1 MGVYMSERKIIDV
14 HAHIVPEVDDG
25 ARSIKESCR
34 LLCLA
39 ARQGITEV
47 IATPHSIRGKSVEE
61 LKAVIEQLQK
71 EMQHLYPEFVLHL
84 GQENYYRE
92 ELPVRL
98 KERKALTMTESRY
111 VLVEFDPMVSYEAL
125 YRGIHTLSSIGYLPV
140 LAHVERY
147 SCMRREERMSELTN
161 KGCLLQMNYSSLQGR
176 WYEKNVRWCRKQ
188 VTEGRIHLL
197 GTDMH
202 RTDFR
207 PPMIMEALGWLEG
220 HVDSERFEA
229 MTYKNPLR
237 LISYKN
243 KEEVHQE
250 K

>member
-1 MGVYMSERKIIDV
+1 MNERKIIDV

-34 LLCLA
+34 LLSLA
-39 ARQGITEV
+39 AGQGIREV
-47 IATPHSIRGKSVEE
+47 IATPHSFRGKRVEE
-61 LKAVIEQLQK
+61 LKAVTEQIQK
-71 EMQHLYPEFVLHL
+71 EMRYLYPDFTLHL
-84 GQENYYRE
+84 GQENFYRE
-92 ELPVRL
+92 ELPARL
-98 KERKALTMTESRY
+98 REGKALTMTDSRY
-111 VLVEFDPMVSYEAL
+111 VLVEFDPEVTYDAL

-147 SCMRREERMSELTN
+147 RCMRREERMEELTD
-161 KGCLLQMNYSSLQGR
+161 KGCFLQMNYKSLQGR
-176 WYEKNVRWCRKQ
+176 WYNKNVRWCRRQ

-207 PPMIMEALGWLEG
+207 PPVITEALGWLES
-220 HVDSERFEA
+220 HVDGEQLDA
-229 MTYKNPLR
+229 MTRKNPLK
-237 LISYKN
+237 LICYKN
-243 KEEVHQE
+243 KDEVHQE

>member
-1 MGVYMSERKIIDV
+1 MSEKKIIDV

-61 LKAVIEQLQK
+61 LKTVTGQIQE
-71 EMQHLYPEFVLHL
+71 EMRSLYPEFTLHL

-92 ELPVRL
+92 ELPARL
-98 KERKALTMTESRY
+98 REGKALTMTDSRY
-111 VLVEFDPMVSYEAL
+111 VLVEFDPMVTYESL
-125 YRGIHTLSSIGYLPV
+125 YRGIRTLSSIGYLPV

-147 SCMRREERMSELTN
+147 SCMRREERMSELTD
-161 KGCLLQMNYSSLQGR
+161 KGCLLQMNYKSLQGR
-176 WYEKNVRWCRKQ
+176 WFNKDVRWCRRQ
-188 VTEGRIHLL
+188 AAEGRIHLL

-207 PPMIMEALGWLEG
+207 PPVITEALEWLES
-220 HVDSERFEA
+220 HVDSELYEA

-237 LISYKN
+237 LISCKN
-243 KEEVHQE
+243 KEEVRQE